1 MHSYFLIKGWKNEYF
16 FIQRNTEADIRNL
29 ETKLHEAQLE
39 REKSEIEG
47 KSE

>member
-1 MHSYFLIKGWKNEYF
+1 MNPF

>member
-1 MHSYFLIKGWKNEYF
+1 MHSYFLIKGLKNESF